1 MREDVVVIEQFPPPL
16 ADQIAGFPEVHM
28 GVNRVTVE
36 LRDGTAVSGVLVGG
50 QGEIVRVEG
59 HDTLPFVVSDVI
71 AVHDE
76 SGLA

>member
-1 MREDVVVIEQFPPPL
+1 MIEQFPPPL

-28 GVNRVTVE
+28 GVHQVTVE

-50 QGEIVRVEG
+50 KGEIVRVEG
-59 HDTLPFVVSDVI
+59 HDNLPFLMSDVV